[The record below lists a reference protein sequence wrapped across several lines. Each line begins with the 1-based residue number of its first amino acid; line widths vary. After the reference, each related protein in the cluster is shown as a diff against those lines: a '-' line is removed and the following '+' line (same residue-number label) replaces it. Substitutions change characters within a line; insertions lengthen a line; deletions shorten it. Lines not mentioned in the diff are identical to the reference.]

1 MGNPPAAVSAAPPD
15 DPLGAF
21 CRDNHAALAGA
32 GSGPLAGLTF
42 AAKDVF
48 HVAGHRT
55 GFGHPD
61 WLRTHPPAVETAAA
75 VQRLLD
81 AGATMVGRTLTDELA
96 YSLSGENPHYGTP
109 VNPRAPDRI
118 PGGSSNG
125 SASAVAGGLVD
136 FALGTDCGGS
146 VRLPAGYCGI
156 FGMRPTHGRVPV
168 TGVIP
173 FGPSFDAVG
182 WFARDAGMMERV
194 GRVLLAGDAGAPPA
208 RRLLIVRD
216 AFALVDPAV
225 SAALG
230 EAVDAVAKA
239 VGAAGETVVG
249 STGLGEAVDA
259 VAKAVGAAGETVV
272 GSTGLGEAV
281 DAAAKA
287 AGAAGEAT
295 LGSTGLGEAVD
306 TAAKAVGAA
315 GEATLGSAGLPAWF
329 ETFRVLQAAEIW
341 SNHGAW
347 IEATRPV
354 FGPGVR
360 DRLDW
365 ASRVTPERVGAA
377 KAAHAAIR
385 SRLSELLEPGD
396 VLCLPTSPRVAPPRN
411 TPTDDLEIRFRHQAM
426 CLLCIAG
433 LGGLPQ
439 ISLPLASFE
448 GLPLGLSLVG
458 PRGSDVA
465 LLDLAQRVAAPA

>member
-1 MGNPPAAVSAAPPD
+1 MSEKIGHRARNGGYGVSDLSTAPSATPPD

-32 GSGPLAGLTF
+32 ENGPLAGLSF

-48 HVAGHRT
+48 HIAGHRT

-61 WLRTHPPAVETAAA
+61 WLRTHPPASETSAA
-75 VQRLLD
+75 VQALLD

-96 YSLSGENPHYGTP
+96 YSLTGENPHYGTP

-125 SASAVAGGLVD
+125 SVCAVAGALVD

-146 VRLPAGYCGI
+146 VRLPASYCGI

-182 WFARDAGMMERV
+182 WFARDAGMLMRV
-194 GRVLLAGDAGAPPA
+194 GRVLLAGGAGASPV
-208 RRLLIVRD
+208 RRLRIARD
-216 AFALVDPAV
+216 AFDLVDPAV
-225 SAALG
+225 AAALG
-230 EAVDAVAKA
+230 DAVDTLAKA
-239 VGAAGETVVG
+239 VGTTSEITVSPV
-249 STGLGEAVDA
+249 
-259 VAKAVGAAGETVV
+259 
-272 GSTGLGEAV
+272 
-281 DAAAKA
+281 
-287 AGAAGEAT
+287 
-295 LGSTGLGEAVD
+295 
-306 TAAKAVGAA
+306 
-315 GEATLGSAGLPAWF
+315 GLPVWF

-347 IEATRPV
+347 IEATRPA
-354 FGPGVR
+354 FGRGVR

-365 ASRVTPERVGAA
+365 ASRVTPDRVTAA
-377 KAAHAAIR
+377 KAEHAAIR
-385 SRLSELLEPGD
+385 SRLSDLLEPGD
-396 VLCLPTSPRVAPPRN
+396 VLCLPTSPRVAPQKN

-439 ISLPLASFE
+439 ISLPLGSLD

-458 PRGSDVA
+458 PRDSDIA
-465 LLDLAQRVAAPA
+465 LLDLTQRVMASA

>member
-21 CRDNHAALAGA
+21 CRDHHAALAGA

-61 WLRTHPPAVETAAA
+61 WLRTHPPAVETAAV

-146 VRLPAGYCGI
+146 VRLPASYCGI

-194 GRVLLAGDAGAPPA
+194 GRVLLAGDAGVPPA

-239 VGAAGETVVG
+239 VGAAGEAIV
-249 STGLGEAVDA
+249 
-259 VAKAVGAAGETVV
+259 
-272 GSTGLGEAV
+272 
-281 DAAAKA
+281 
-287 AGAAGEAT
+287 
-295 LGSTGLGEAVD
+295 
-306 TAAKAVGAA
+306 
-315 GEATLGSAGLPAWF
+315 GSAGLRAWF

-396 VLCLPTSPRVAPPRN
+396 VFCLPTSPRVAPPRN

-448 GLPLGLSLVG
+448 GLPLGLSLIG

>member
-1 MGNPPAAVSAAPPD
+1 MSLERSGTIIQETRNATSGPRAAASAAPPD

-21 CRDNHAALAGA
+21 CRDNHAALAGG

-61 WLRTHPPAVETAAA
+61 WLRTHPPAGETAAA
-75 VQRLLD
+75 VQRLVD
-81 AGATMVGRTLTDELA
+81 VGAALVGRTLTDELA
-96 YSLSGENPHYGTP
+96 YSLTGENPHYGTP
-109 VNPRAPDRI
+109 VNPHAPDRI

-125 SASAVAGGLVD
+125 SAAAVAGGLVD
-136 FALGTDCGGS
+136 FSIGTDCGGS
-146 VRLPAGYCGI
+146 VRLPASYCGI

-182 WFARDAGMMERV
+182 WFARDADLLRRV
-194 GRVLLAGDAGAPPA
+194 GRVLLGGDAGAPPA
-208 RRLLIVRD
+208 RRLLIARD
-216 AFALVDPAV
+216 AFALVAPAV

-230 EAVDAVAKA
+230 EAVDTLAKT
-239 VGAAGETVVG
+239 VGACGETIV
-249 STGLGEAVDA
+249 SP
-259 VAKAVGAAGETVV
+259 
-272 GSTGLGEAV
+272 
-281 DAAAKA
+281 
-287 AGAAGEAT
+287 
-295 LGSTGLGEAVD
+295 
-306 TAAKAVGAA
+306 
-315 GEATLGSAGLPAWF
+315 AGLPAWF

-354 FGPGVR
+354 FGQGVR

-365 ASRVTPERVGAA
+365 ASRATPEMVGAA
-377 KAAHAAIR
+377 KARHVAIR
-385 SRLSELLEPGD
+385 SHLSGLFEPGD
-396 VLCLPTSPRVAPPRN
+396 VLCLPTSPRVAPLKD
-411 TPTDDLEIRFRHQAM
+411 TPTDDLEIRFRHHAM

-439 ISLPLASFE
+439 ISLPLASLDD
-448 GLPLGLSLVG
+448 LPLGLSLIG
-458 PRGSDVA
+458 PRGSDIM
-465 LLDLAQRVAAPA
+465 LLDLAQRVAVAV

>member
-1 MGNPPAAVSAAPPD
+1 MSTPPAAVSAAPPD

-32 GSGPLAGLTF
+32 GSGPLAGLAF

-146 VRLPAGYCGI
+146 VRLPASFCGI

-230 EAVDAVAKA
+230 EAVDTVAKA
-239 VGAAGETVVG
+239 VGAAGETTLG
-249 STGLGEAVDA
+249 STGLGEAVDAVGKAVGAAGPGEAVDTVAKAVGAAGETIVGSAGPGEAVDA

-272 GSTGLGEAV
+272 GSTGLR
-281 DAAAKA
+281 
-287 AGAAGEAT
+287 
-295 LGSTGLGEAVD
+295 
-306 TAAKAVGAA
+306 
-315 GEATLGSAGLPAWF
+315 AWF

-347 IEATRPV
+347 IEAARPV

-377 KAAHAAIR
+377 KTAHAAIR

-411 TPTDDLEIRFRHQAM
+411 TPTDDLEIRFRHRAM

-458 PRGSDVA
+458 PRGSDLA
-465 LLDLAQRVAAPA
+465 LLDLAQRVAASA

>member
-1 MGNPPAAVSAAPPD
+1 MSGPPAAVSAAPPD

-48 HVAGHRT
+48 HVSGHRT

-61 WLRTHPPAVETAAA
+61 WLRTHPPAIETAAA

-146 VRLPAGYCGI
+146 VRLPASFCGI

-239 VGAAGETVVG
+239 VGAAGETIV
-249 STGLGEAVDA
+249 
-259 VAKAVGAAGETVV
+259 
-272 GSTGLGEAV
+272 
-281 DAAAKA
+281 
-287 AGAAGEAT
+287 
-295 LGSTGLGEAVD
+295 
-306 TAAKAVGAA
+306 
-315 GEATLGSAGLPAWF
+315 GSAGLRAWF

-347 IEATRPV
+347 IEAARPV

-365 ASRVTPERVGAA
+365 ASRVTPEKVGAA
-377 KAAHAAIR
+377 KTAHAAIR
-385 SRLSELLEPGD
+385 SRLSELLEPGA

>member
-81 AGATMVGRTLTDELA
+81 AGAAMVGRTLTDELA

-230 EAVDAVAKA
+230 EAVDAVAKT
-239 VGAAGETVVG
+239 VGAAGET
-249 STGLGEAVDA
+249 A
-259 VAKAVGAAGETVV
+259 
-272 GSTGLGEAV
+272 
-281 DAAAKA
+281 
-287 AGAAGEAT
+287 
-295 LGSTGLGEAVD
+295 LGSAGLGEAVD

-315 GEATLGSAGLPAWF
+315 GETILGSAGLGEAVDTAAKAVGAAGETTLGSAGLPAWF

-377 KAAHAAIR
+377 KAAHAVIR